1 MQPTNVALSV
11 THPNVTIY
19 GGNRA
24 NFLSSWF
31 FLWIFRLLKI
41 SRKHNLGYENLT
53 LQVSEKAQIVG
64 DRLEGFWKV
73 ETDTKKTSK
82 PSICRALIKSFGAP
96 YALLGLYKLF
106 AAAFM
111 FVGYYYLINQ
121 LIIFIEV
128 QNDPNQMNTS
138 EHIYAVC
145 FFGCALAF
153 SIFNNQV
160 TSESTRIG
168 VQVRAALMV
177 LVYRKSLRLGTIGG
191 GIGDVVK
198 LVSNDC
204 NKVAEACVNLHF
216 LWSSAVEIIVMI
228 ILVWIQLSLAALPAL
243 VILLILFPVQYKLGR
258 LTSNIYNSISNITS
272 SRIHLM
278 SEILT
283 AIKVIKFYAW
293 ESYFRERVGKVRNKE
308 WTQMITGLVLKVWTF
323 CVVFGAPIL
332 AMLGCLCVKLVAYQ
346 YPDNVLKPNT
356 MFTVLALFYTVRYPL
371 MMLPVAVRTTLGALD
386 SFKRLNEFLLK
397 SELEPLE
404 EESSPINDDQK
415 IRVFIHDADFSY
427 EGTTRPALKFLN
439 MTLRQ
444 GEIIAIVGDVGA
456 GKSSILAAILGQI
469 RKENGVRKIRG
480 SISYVPHDA
489 WLLNDTL
496 KENILFGNE
505 CDEER
510 YQEVIQVCAL
520 RKDLEWLSNSDMTE
534 IGERGVNLSLGQRQR
549 VSLARAVYSNA
560 DIVLLDDPLSV
571 MDPVIGK
578 HIFHECIRKYLKK
591 KAIVFVTNQLQFL
604 SECDH
609 IIVMK
614 NGECIEEGTYSEL
627 IEKDVS
633 LASLI
638 NDYVEIEDPD
648 QIDELINEIRLEPV
662 SDDDDKNFD
671 DFNILVTD
679 YSRETNIINN
689 SPISLNRTLSNTEA
703 NEHTISRIIESNKHT
718 SQDINERTI
727 AKMIERN
734 SLSALSGAGKTRVMG
749 PKVNREM
756 NVTAFAVEK
765 NQLTIHSLNERD
777 GIPPINIVSETKKKE
792 FKAGF
797 SVYLD
802 YFRKS
807 TGLGLTLL
815 MMSLFFLMTA
825 IRIFSDWWLIKLV
838 ETDQDADFGYL
849 LGVYGALVGAVLI
862 GIFARGVFYA
872 WAIMRKSESLHD
884 RTFLKIMRAPMSYF
898 DGTPLGRILNIFA
911 KHQYLVDDVLSDN
924 ALQFLTNVPLV
935 IGTIVFV
942 IVLIPYTATSAAVLV
957 FLTWLIIHISRD
969 VEERFK
975 MLDANSK
982 PPIFAHLS
990 ASLEGLASIRSY
1002 KVEKRFDN
1010 LNIEKV
1016 DANNKALFTL
1026 MQVKSWQSLYIDIMA
1041 SIFIYT
1047 TALFVILLHHSDSVS
1062 PAVAGLAIVIA
1073 SQLLIFGQSTI
1084 RSGRDIAAIMESVQQ
1099 LLYFRQNIPS
1109 EAPNII
1115 EGKRPPSDWGE
1126 RGEIKF
1132 KNVVLRYN
1140 RFGVAVL
1147 KNISFHIK
1155 PREKIGIIG
1164 KTGSGKSTLLVSLLR
1179 IVELA
1184 DGEILIDDLD
1194 IKTIGLRDLR
1204 SKIAII
1210 PQEPVIFAGTIK
1222 SNLDPFNK
1230 CSEDEIWE
1238 ALEAAHLDEKVRS
1251 MPDKL
1256 ATVVLESGKKFSL
1269 GQRQLFC
1276 IARALLKKT
1285 NILVLDEATS
1295 AVDAATDRLIQD
1307 TIKKHFADH
1316 TVLTIAHRLNT
1327 IMDADRILCLDEG
1340 HVAEFDSLDKLLR
1353 NQNGFFYQLV
1363 AHSGPD
1369 AVQRLK
1375 EKIGIH
1381 DESSSSKNVDNHT
1394 NSPNSSTV
1402 NIDNNINQQTSTHV
1416 HHMPQSLGGVFEPS
1430 PPSATSTSQP

>member
-1 MQPTNVALSV
+1 MQPTNVALSA
-11 THPNVTIY
+11 TYPNVTIY

-31 FLWIFRLLKI
+31 FFWIFRLLKI
-41 SRKHNLGYENLT
+41 SRKHNLGSENLT
-53 LQVSEKAQIVG
+53 LQESEKAQVVG
-64 DRLEGFWKV
+64 DRLEGFWRF
-73 ETDTKKTSK
+73 ETDNKKSSK
-82 PSICRALIKSFGAP
+82 PSIRRALIKSFGTS
-96 YALLGLYKLF
+96 YALLGIYKLF
-106 AAAFM
+106 AAGFM

-121 LIIFIEV
+121 LIVYIEV
-128 QNDPNQMNTS
+128 PNVPSIPNTA
-138 EHIYAVC
+138 EHLHGMGL
-145 FFGCALAF
+145 FLCALAF

-177 LVYRKSLRLGTIGG
+177 LVYRKSLRLGTIGS
-191 GIGDVVK
+191 GIGD
-198 LVSNDC
+198 
-204 NKVAEACVNLHF
+204 
-216 LWSSAVEIIVMI
+216 IVMI
-228 ILVWIQLSLAALPAL
+228 VLVWIQLSLAALPAL
-243 VILLILFPVQYKLGR
+243 IILLILFPVQYKLGR
-258 LTSNIYNSISNITS
+258 LTSNIYYSISNITS

-293 ESYFRERVGKVRNKE
+293 ETYFRERVGKVRNRE
-308 WTQMITGLVLKVWTF
+308 WTQLITGIVLKVWTF

-332 AMLGCLCVKLVAYQ
+332 AMLGCLCVKLVAYK
-346 YPDNVLKPNT
+346 YPNNVLFPNT
-356 MFTVLALFYTVRYPL
+356 MFTVLALFYTIKKLFIRYPL
-371 MMLPVAVRTTLGALD
+371 MMFPIAVRTTLGALD
-386 SFKRLNEFLLK
+386 SFERLDDFLLK
-397 SELEPLE
+397 PELEPLV
-404 EESSPINDDQK
+404 EESSPINDDQRIMVYIK
-415 IRVFIHDADFSY
+415 DADFSY
-427 EGTTRPALKFLN
+427 EGTTRPALKFLDL
-439 MTLRQ
+439 TLKQ
-444 GEIIAIVGDVGA
+444 GEVIAVVGDVGA
-456 GKSSILAAILGQI
+456 GKSSILAAILGQL

-505 CDEER
+505 CDDER
-510 YQEVIQVCAL
+510 YQEVIHVCAL
-520 RKDLEWLSNSDMTE
+520 RRDLEWLSNGDMTE

-578 HIFHECIRKYLKK
+578 HIFHECIRKYLK
-591 KAIVFVTNQLQFL
+591 FL
-604 SECDH
+604 SECDR

-614 NGECIEEGTYSEL
+614 NGECVEDGTYAEL

-662 SDDDDKNFD
+662 PDEDNNID
-671 DFNILVTD
+671 DFDIIATD
-679 YSRETNIINN
+679 YSRDANLNN
-689 SPISLNRTLSNTEA
+689 SLSLNRTLSNTEV
-703 NEHTISRIIESNKHT
+703 NEHTISRIIERNTHT
-718 SQDINERTI
+718 SQDINEITI
-727 AKMIERN
+727 SKLIERN
-734 SLSALSGAGKTRVMG
+734 NLSVLSGAGKTRVMG

-756 NVTAFAVEK
+756 NATAVAVEK
-765 NQLTIHSLNERD
+765 NQLTIHSLNERE
-777 GIPPINIVSETKKKE
+777 GIPPIIIDSEARKKDS
-792 FKAGF
+792 KAGF
-797 SVYLD
+797 NVYLD

-807 TGLGLTLL
+807 TGLGLTFL
-815 MMSLFFLMTA
+815 MISLFFIMTA
-825 IRIFSDWWLIKLV
+825 IRIFSDWWLVKLV
-838 ETDQDADFGYL
+838 ETSQDANFGYL
-849 LGVYGALVGAVLI
+849 LGVYGALVGAVLLGVFI
-862 GIFARGVFYA
+862 RGVFYA
-872 WAIMRKSESLHD
+872 WIVMRKSESLHD
-884 RTFLKIMRAPMSYF
+884 RTFVKIMRAPMSYF
-898 DGTPLGRILNIFA
+898 DATPLGRILNVFA

-924 ALQFLTNVPLV
+924 ALQFLTYVPLV

-942 IVLIPYTATSAAVLV
+942 IVLVPYTAISAVVLV
-957 FLTWLIIHISRD
+957 FLTWLIIHNSRD

-1016 DANNKALFTL
+1016 DTNNKALFTL

-1047 TALFVILLHHSDSVS
+1047 TILFVILLHNSNSVT
-1062 PAVAGLAIVIA
+1062 PAYAGLAIVSA
-1073 SQLLIFGQSTI
+1073 SQLLIFGHSTI
-1084 RSGRDIAAIMESVQQ
+1084 RSGRDVAAIMESVQQ

-1109 EAPNII
+1109 ENPSIVD
-1115 EGKRPPSDWGE
+1115 GSRPPQNWGE
-1126 RGEIKF
+1126 RGEIVF
-1132 KNVVLRYN
+1132 QNVILRYN
-1140 RFGVAVL
+1140 RYGVAVL
-1147 KNISFHIK
+1147 KGISFHIK
-1155 PREKIGIIG
+1155 PREKIGIVG

-1179 IVELA
+1179 IVELS
-1184 DGEILIDDLD
+1184 DGQILIDDLD
-1194 IKTIGLRDLR
+1194 ISTIGLRDLR

-1230 CSEDEIWE
+1230 CTEDEIWK
-1238 ALEAAHLDEKVRS
+1238 ALEAAHLDEKVKS

-1256 ATVVLESGKKFSL
+1256 ATVLLESGKKFSL

-1316 TVLTIAHRLNT
+1316 TILTIAHRLNT
-1327 IMDADRILCLDEG
+1327 IMDADRILCLNEG
-1340 HVAEFDSLDKLLR
+1340 HVEEFEPLDKLLS
-1353 NQNGFFYQLV
+1353 NPKGFFYQLV
-1363 AHSGPD
+1363 ARSGQD

-1375 EKIGIH
+1375 EKMGIH
-1381 DESSSSKNVDNHT
+1381 DESSSSKHVDNHS
-1394 NSPNSSTV
+1394 NSPNTST
-1402 NIDNNINQQTSTHV
+1402 DNTDNSINQQTSTHT
-1416 HHMPQSLGGVFEPS
+1416 HHMPQSLGEVFEPS
-1430 PPSATSTSQP
+1430 TPSATSASQP

>member
-191 GIGDVVK
+191 GIGDV
-198 LVSNDC
+198 
-204 NKVAEACVNLHF
+204 
-216 LWSSAVEIIVMI
+216 
-228 ILVWIQLSLAALPAL
+228 AL

-469 RKENGVRKIRG
+469 RKENG
-480 SISYVPHDA
+480 
-489 WLLNDTL
+489 
-496 KENILFGNE
+496 
-505 CDEER
+505 
-510 YQEVIQVCAL
+510 
-520 RKDLEWLSNSDMTE
+520 
-534 IGERGVNLSLGQRQR
+534 
-549 VSLARAVYSNA
+549 
-560 DIVLLDDPLSV
+560 
-571 MDPVIGK
+571 
-578 HIFHECIRKYLKK
+578 
-591 KAIVFVTNQLQFL
+591 FL

-911 KHQYLVDDVLSDN
+911 KHQYLVDD
-924 ALQFLTNVPLV
+924 FLTNVPLV

-1164 KTGSGKSTLLVSLLR
+1164 KTGS
-1179 IVELA
+1179 
-1184 DGEILIDDLD
+1184 
-1194 IKTIGLRDLR
+1194 
-1204 SKIAII
+1204 
-1210 PQEPVIFAGTIK
+1210 EPVIFAGTIK

>member
-53 LQVSEKAQIVG
+53 LQVSEKAQVVG
-64 DRLEGFWKV
+64 DRLESFWKV

-82 PSICRALIKSFGAP
+82 PSICRALIKSFGTT

-128 QNDPNQMNTS
+128 ENDPNKINTS

-191 GIGDVVK
+191 GIGDV
-198 LVSNDC
+198 
-204 NKVAEACVNLHF
+204 
-216 LWSSAVEIIVMI
+216 
-228 ILVWIQLSLAALPAL
+228 ALI
-243 VILLILFPVQYKLGR
+243 ILLILFPVQYKLGR

-293 ESYFRERVGKVRNKE
+293 EAYFRERVGKVRNKE

-356 MFTVLALFYTVRYPL
+356 MFTVLALFYTIRYPL

-397 SELEPLE
+397 PELEPLE
-404 EESSPINDDQK
+404 EETSPINDDQK

-439 MTLRQ
+439 ITLRQ

-578 HIFHECIRKYLKK
+578 HIFHECIRKYLK
-591 KAIVFVTNQLQFL
+591 FL
-604 SECDH
+604 SECDR

-614 NGECIEEGTYSEL
+614 NGECVEEGTYSEL

-671 DFNILVTD
+671 DFNILVTE

-689 SPISLNRTLSNTEA
+689 SPLSLNRTLSNTEA

-734 SLSALSGAGKTRVMG
+734 SLSALSGAGKTRLMG

-756 NVTAFAVEK
+756 NATAFAVEK

-777 GIPPINIVSETKKKE
+777 GIPPINIDSEIKKKE

-807 TGLGLTLL
+807 TGL
-815 MMSLFFLMTA
+815 
-825 IRIFSDWWLIKLV
+825 DWWLIKLV
-838 ETDQDADFGYL
+838 DTNQDADFGYL

-1002 KVEKRFDN
+1002 KVEKRFDT

-1047 TALFVILLHHSDSVS
+1047 TALFVILLHHSNSVS

-1084 RSGRDIAAIMESVQQ
+1084 RSGRDIAAIMDSVQQ

-1115 EGKRPPSDWGE
+1115 EGNRPPPGWGE

-1132 KNVVLRYN
+1132 KNVILRYN

-1147 KNISFHIK
+1147 KDISFHIK

-1230 CSEDEIWE
+1230 CSEDEIWK

-1256 ATVVLESGKKFSL
+1256 STVVLESGKKFSL

-1327 IMDADRILCLDEG
+1327 IMDADRILCLNEG
-1340 HVAEFDSLDKLLR
+1340 HVAEFDSLDKLLS

-1394 NSPNSSTV
+1394 NSPNSSTD
-1402 NIDNNINQQTSTHV
+1402 NIDNNINQQTSTHI

-1430 PPSATSTSQP
+1430 PSSATSASQP